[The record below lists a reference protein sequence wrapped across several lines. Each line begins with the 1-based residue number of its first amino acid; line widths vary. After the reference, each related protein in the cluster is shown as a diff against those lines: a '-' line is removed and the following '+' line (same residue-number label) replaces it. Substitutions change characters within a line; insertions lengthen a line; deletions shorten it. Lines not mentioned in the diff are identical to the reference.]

1 MDSLPQGLIGRLLA
15 RLNLRF
21 PTLFLLF
28 LALFLVDLVVPDFVP
43 LVDEIG
49 FALLA
54 AIFGLWRKRREPA
67 PGQAPGAP
75 R

>member
-1 MDSLPQGLIGRLLA
+1 MDRLLG

-28 LALFLVDLVVPDFVP
+28 LILFLVDFVVPDFVP
-43 LVDEIG
+43 FVDEIG

-54 AIFGLWRKRREPA
+54 AIFGLWRKRRVP
-67 PGQAPGAP
+67 PHGATPVPP